1 MSISILVG
9 RNISSPPP
17 TGKIAPSHD
26 AVAPALRQARK
37 SLRQR
42 GIRYHLLDKCGYFM
56 IIQCVNVKISIL
68 FVLYTAIIYMI

>member
-17 TGKIAPSHD
+17 TGNIAPSHD

-42 GIRYHLLDKCGYFM
+42 GIRYHLLDKCG
-56 IIQCVNVKISIL
+56 NL
-68 FVLYTAIIYMI
+68 